1 MSIAAGVEVQAV
13 ATMVLWGKAA
23 GLGRK
28 PGAGIGEQA
37 ARVLG
42 AGVGD
47 RGVEAANDGVAAGEL
62 RARQHATI
70 AERAPHLLARGRGDL
85 SHVSDPKEV
94 APRSLRRYLTV
105 PYGFMDALSRPV
117 F

>member
-62 RARQHATI
+62 RARRLVDRQH
-70 AERAPHLLARGRGDL
+70 RAGH
-85 SHVSDPKEV
+85 HWQ
-94 APRSLRRYLTV
+94 
-105 PYGFMDALSRPV
+105 
-117 F
+117 